1 MNNTR
6 RSMTSILLFLGVV
19 FLIGGS
25 VVCAAAA
32 PDVLRDLA
40 IIDFRHLLMHFEQ
53 GLALLGVAGGC
64 IVGALALDGL
74 GRQPTRRAPQAW
86 NALWQVRSHPLNARV
101 FSQSRRVREAVAQAG
116 GPVSVRAHAAVAYG
130 GVEGVVAARDEVAAS
145 ALGERVQALARPAIR
160 HGRVRGE
167 G

>member
-1 MNNTR
+1 MNDTR
-6 RSMTSILLFLGVV
+6 WSMTSILLFLGVV

-25 VVCAAAA
+25 VICAAAA

-74 GRQPTRRAPQAW
+74 GRQPTRRAPRAW
-86 NALWQVRSHPLNARV
+86 NALWHVRSNPLNARV
-101 FSQSRRVREAVAQAG
+101 FSQSQRLREAVAQAG
-116 GPVSVRAHAAVAYG
+116 GPVSVRAHAVAYG

-145 ALGERVQALARPAIR
+145 ALGERVPALAMPAIR
-160 HGRVRGE
+160 HGRVRG
-167 G
+167 GG